1 MEWNEGGP
9 YSLYSAAQ
17 ELQTHSLSLFFFFFI
32 RRFFETETWTLKKKA
47 AAAGW
52 MDGWMDG
59 NDGGGGGSLFTFWL
73 VVSVTKST
81 LCVSLLLMESI
92 GQKNK
97 GEENRTQ

>member
-1 MEWNEGGP
+1 MEWNKGGP

-17 ELQTHSLSLFFFFFI
+17 ELQTHTLSLSILFFFI
-32 RRFFETETWTLKKKA
+32 RRFFETETLDFEKKKQLLL
-47 AAAGW
+47 
-52 MDGWMDG
+52 DGWMDG

>member
-9 YSLYSAAQ
+9 YSTAQ
-17 ELQTHSLSLFFFFFI
+17 ELHTLSLFFFHPTVF
-32 RRFFETETWTLKKKA
+32 RNRNLDFEKKA
-47 AAAGW
+47 AAA
-52 MDGWMDG
+52 GWMDG

-97 GEENRTQ
+97 GEEKRTQ